1 MRNKLGTI
9 CMVLGVVLLVAA
21 LSLLT
26 HNQTEAAQAEQA
38 SAQLLPV
45 LVEEIQRSQNY
56 QPQTPPQP
64 PHMPP
69 ELLEPEDLVMTEVEI
84 EGYSYIGYLSIPTLE
99 LDLPIMADWDY
110 DRLQIAP
117 CRYTG
122 TLKGEDLVLMAHN
135 YAHHF
140 GRLSELTQEDT
151 VVFTDMDGNVTEYQV
166 VVLDVLS
173 PDAIEEMTAGDFD
186 LTLFTCTY
194 GGQSRIT
201 VYCNKVKNH

>member
-9 CMVLGVVLLVAA
+9 CMILGVVLVAA
-21 LSLLT
+21 ALALLT

-38 SAQLLPV
+38 SAELLPA

-56 QPQTPPQP
+56 QPQTPPP
-64 PHMPP
+64 APHTPP
-69 ELLEPEDLVMTEVEI
+69 ELLEPEDLVMTEVEL
-84 EGYSYIGYLSIPTLE
+84 EGYSYIGYLSIPALE
-99 LDLPIMADWDY
+99 LELPIMADWDY

-135 YAHHF
+135 YTRHF
-140 GRLSELTQEDT
+140 GGISRLAAGDS
-151 VVFTDMDGNVTEYQV
+151 VAFTDMDGNVTFYEV
-166 VVLDVLS
+166 VGIDVLA
-173 PDAIEEMTAGDFD
+173 PTAVEEMTAGDFD

-194 GGQSRIT
+194 GGRSRVT
-201 VYCNKVKNH
+201 VYCDRVE

>member
-9 CMVLGVVLLVAA
+9 CMILGVVLVAA
-21 LSLLT
+21 ALALLT

-38 SAQLLPV
+38 SAELLPA

-56 QPQTPPQP
+56 QPQTPPP
-64 PHMPP
+64 APHTPP
-69 ELLEPEDLVMTEVEI
+69 ELLEPEDLVMTEVEL
-84 EGYSYIGYLSIPTLE
+84 EGYSYIGYLSIPALE
-99 LDLPIMADWDY
+99 LELPIMADWDY

-135 YAHHF
+135 YPHHF

-151 VVFTDMDGNVTEYQV
+151 VIFTDMDGNVTEYRV
-166 VVLDVLS
+166 VVLDILS

-194 GGQSRIT
+194 GGQSRVT
-201 VYCNKVKNH
+201 VYCNKEN

>member
-1 MRNKLGTI
+1 
-9 CMVLGVVLLVAA
+9 
-21 LSLLT
+21 
-26 HNQTEAAQAEQA
+26 
-38 SAQLLPV
+38 
-45 LVEEIQRSQNY
+45 
-56 QPQTPPQP
+56 
-64 PHMPP
+64 
-69 ELLEPEDLVMTEVEI
+69 MTEVVI
-84 EGYSYIGYLSIPTLE
+84 EGYGYIGYLSIPSLD

-117 CRYTG
+117 CRYSG

-135 YAHHF
+135 YSHHF

-151 VVFTDMDGNVTEYQV
+151 VIFTDMDGNMTEYEV
-166 VVLDVLS
+166 IVLDILP

-201 VYCNKVKNH
+201 VYCNKA

>member
-9 CMVLGVVLLVAA
+9 CMVLGIVLVAA
-21 LSLLT
+21 ALALLT
-26 HNQTEAAQAEQA
+26 HNQTEAVQAEQA
-38 SAQLLPV
+38 STELLPA

-56 QPQTPPQP
+56 QPQTPPQA
-64 PHMPP
+64 PHIPP
-69 ELLEPEDLVMTEVEI
+69 ELLEPEDLVMTEVVI
-84 EGYSYIGYLSIPTLE
+84 EGYGYIGYLSIPSLD

-117 CRYTG
+117 CRYSG

-135 YAHHF
+135 YSHHF

-151 VVFTDMDGNVTEYQV
+151 VIFTDMDGNVTEYEV
-166 VVLDVLS
+166 IVLDILP

-201 VYCNKVKNH
+201 VYCNKA